1 MSTQTLEAANDS
13 QINSVEMEE
22 TVARIRSH
30 KGVEAV
36 IIMDRRGAVIQ
47 STLSED
53 QSTAHASALSE
64 LTGKASNVV
73 GMLNQNEEDGDDE
86 LTFLRL
92 RSKQREVM
100 ISPEKGFILVVIQN
114 LSLVES

>member
-1 MSTQTLEAANDS
+1 MLRSS
-13 QINSVEMEE
+13 QCILCLN
-22 TVARIRSH
+22 
-30 KGVEAV
+30 
-36 IIMDRRGAVIQ
+36 IITEPLDRTGAVIQ

-100 ISPEKGFILVVIQN
+100 VSNSCVTSRKF
-114 LSLVES
+114 